1 MDKYWQI
8 TISSLEKGDKKLI
21 YSFLLALG
29 IYSLKG
35 NFDNAEHWAKRQLK
49 DLDEGRM
56 EAIVSGLC
64 LDSREPRIY
73 SHGSFDGGGLML
85 TISKFQNDV
94 TLDMAGRGFVLKLAK
109 RIFSEERVGMKKMQG
124 DK

>member
-1 MDKYWQI
+1 
-8 TISSLEKGDKKLI
+8 
-21 YSFLLALG
+21 
-29 IYSLKG
+29 
-35 NFDNAEHWAKRQLK
+35 
-49 DLDEGRM
+49 M